1 MKRSKLKNK
10 ANKTKNPSDM
20 KNYKKHRNYVVQL
33 NKKKLN

>member
-10 ANKTKNPSDM
+10 TNKTKNQSDI